1 LREELGKVED
11 FSMAEMYERLSV
23 YKHGIILESLN
34 RFLTVNGFYTRLTDT
49 DAILRRFDHNANQA
63 LDYAEFHEL
72 CTGQDIS
79 EKEDKKEES
88 VDKEADEEED
98 QKVKVV
104 KEEITA
110 DKRVPRNKDV
120 EVEDSEKSFMSA
132 GKEDKAEEVVE
143 EAVEMKRQDLDDD
156 APEVDVE
163 VKQEAEPES
172 PEKRYRAQQE

>member
-34 RFLTVNGFYTRLTDT
+34 RFLTVNGFYTRLSDT

-88 VDKEADEEED
+88 DKDVPDVSDEEDKKDKKDKKKKEKKMKKEK
-98 QKVKVV
+98 KVAK
-104 KEEITA
+104 
-110 DKRVPRNKDV
+110 RNK
-120 EVEDSEKSFMSA
+120 
-132 GKEDKAEEVVE
+132 
-143 EAVEMKRQDLDDD
+143 R
-156 APEVDVE
+156 
-163 VKQEAEPES
+163 
-172 PEKRYRAQQE
+172 